1 MKLPIPYIIIII
13 LVVIIVFLKKC
24 DKTTFID
31 KTIIVVDTSYVHD
44 TINITGKT
52 KIKPIP
58 FVKWIHDTIIDSSG
72 KVVITD
78 HKKFITPDT
87 FTYKTDSFTI
97 KFYTKIYS
105 DCPLDSINNS
115 LIADI
120 RHKIIEKTI
129 TKEIVR
135 KNAFFVGPSIG
146 FNKTSG
152 FLTLNGLYERKG
164 KVIYNAGVSMNNKL
178 EPMINVGVYFYI
190 SK

>member
-24 DKTTFID
+24 DETTFID

-105 DCPLDSINNS
+105 DCPLDSINN
-115 LIADI
+115 I

-152 FLTLNGLYERKG
+152 FLTLNGLYEHKG
-164 KVIYNAGVSMNNKL
+164 KTVYSLG
-178 EPMINVGVYFYI
+178 VGVTNRVQPIVKAGIYWQI
-190 SK
+190 LK